1 MQNMPDKPDTWVLLL
16 AWASQHSQTISAGLL
31 ALGMAALRIVYRGG
45 TLKDVLIEAPMCVLI
60 VLSLTW
66 GLEFMSWPAY
76 LAQPA
81 GIWVGFIGVKKI
93 ASWADR
99 IADARLPKSD
109 AGQ

>member
-1 MQNMPDKPDTWVLLL
+1 MPDKPDTWVLLL